1 MIEIKEIERE
11 KMLEIIEIEGEN
23 DRDRKRDR
31 EVEG

>member
-23 DRDRKRDR
+23 DSDRKRDR
-31 EVEG
+31 EIEG

>member
-23 DRDRKRDR
+23 DSDRQRDR
-31 EVEG
+31 EIEG

>member
-23 DRDRKRDR
+23 DSDRKRER
-31 EVEG
+31 H